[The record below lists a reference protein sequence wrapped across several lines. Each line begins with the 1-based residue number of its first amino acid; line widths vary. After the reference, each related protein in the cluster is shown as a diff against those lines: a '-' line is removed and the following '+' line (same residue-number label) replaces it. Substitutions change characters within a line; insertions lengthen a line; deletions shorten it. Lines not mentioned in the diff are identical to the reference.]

1 MPESPPELLVFLGL
15 DLVGRL
21 TLASYG
27 SHTVDQIDFSFEPSY
42 AQNLP
47 RPILGQYFE
56 DDLTRIYGNR
66 MRAPPFFA
74 NLLPEGILRTLIA
87 KRAGVSPE
95 RDFFL
100 LEYLGE
106 DLPGAV
112 VIRPASPLQAPASM
126 KAEEPS
132 QTKAPLL
139 KFSLAGVQLK
149 FSMIRDG
156 RSLTLPASGRGGD
169 WLVKLPD
176 SRNEFVP
183 ENEHSMMLWARTIGL
198 DVPETHLVSPSDV
211 VGLPAEI
218 GTMKGNAFAVRRFDR
233 PTPGARTHIED
244 FAQVMGF
251 YAADKYENANY
262 ETVGNI
268 LFRLGGTA
276 DLLEYIARLVFI
288 VAIGNGDA
296 HLKNWSLIY
305 PDRTRARLAPAYDLV
320 STIQYIEGDALG
332 LNLAGSKRFE
342 DVSLASFEKLA
353 RRLKVDPAQ
362 VISRVRS
369 TVEAILDS
377 WTKLRPE
384 LPIPETFKTRIDQHL
399 KRVPLFNR

>member
-1 MPESPPELLVFLGL
+1 
-15 DLVGRL
+15 
-21 TLASYG
+21 
-27 SHTVDQIDFSFEPSY
+27 
-42 AQNLP
+42 
-47 RPILGQYFE
+47 
-56 DDLTRIYGNR
+56 
-66 MRAPPFFA
+66 
-74 NLLPEGILRTLIA
+74 
-87 KRAGVSPE
+87 
-95 RDFFL
+95 
-100 LEYLGE
+100 
-106 DLPGAV
+106 
-112 VIRPASPLQAPASM
+112 
-126 KAEEPS
+126 
-132 QTKAPLL
+132 
-139 KFSLAGVQLK
+139 
-149 FSMIRDG
+149 
-156 RSLTLPASGRGGD
+156 
-169 WLVKLPD
+169 
-176 SRNEFVP
+176 
-183 ENEHSMMLWARTIGL
+183 
-198 DVPETHLVSPSDV
+198 
-211 VGLPAEI
+211 
-218 GTMKGNAFAVRRFDR
+218 MKGNAFAVRRFDR

-377 WTKLRPE
+377 WSKLRPE